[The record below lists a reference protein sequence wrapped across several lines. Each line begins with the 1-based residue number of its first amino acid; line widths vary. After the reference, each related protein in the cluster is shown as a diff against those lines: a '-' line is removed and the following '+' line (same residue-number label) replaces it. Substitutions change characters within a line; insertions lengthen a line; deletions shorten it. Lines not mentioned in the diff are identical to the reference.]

1 MRRFLAVVVVL
12 AVALA
17 GGCSA
22 EKSPPSG
29 SYRWVDSPARNWMFS
44 YVSTQKI
51 CSPADLE
58 PLLDLFAAYEEGI
71 LLVSVLEDVK
81 FDPATECMVIL
92 SHSETSGANEVI
104 RQKPYVNPKGELVC
118 KFSRRTPDGGATA
131 EAGEEGIPDM
141 AYYGY
146 VMIVKRDAFTNVVLR
161 VEGKPDVR
169 VRLG

>member
-12 AVALA
+12 AVA

-44 YVSTQKI
+44 YVSSQAI
-51 CSPADLE
+51 CSPAELA

-92 SHSETSGANEVI
+92 SHAETSSGNEVV

-118 KFSRRTPDGGATA
+118 KFTHRTADGHAPDEPAV
-131 EAGEEGIPDM
+131 GEDGTTDM
-141 AYYGY
+141 AYYGF

-161 VEGKPDVR
+161 VEGKSDVR